1 MSEWNI
7 LYIIFFTLVF
17 DYLFVCGFFCNGYY
31 MDIKA
36 GILSLMLLCCWIPFQ
51 FYTVHAGNFSS
62 TTLQFFG
69 IVDFVIII
77 VVVFNNVF
85 LEYVHKNYNW
95 LRPRP

>member
-1 MSEWNI
+1 MNA
-7 LYIIFFTLVF
+7 FH
-17 DYLFVCGFFCNGYY
+17 
-31 MDIKA
+31 
-36 GILSLMLLCCWIPFQ
+36 
-51 FYTVHAGNFSS
+51 FYTGHAGNFSS

-77 VVVFNNVF
+77 VVVFSNVF